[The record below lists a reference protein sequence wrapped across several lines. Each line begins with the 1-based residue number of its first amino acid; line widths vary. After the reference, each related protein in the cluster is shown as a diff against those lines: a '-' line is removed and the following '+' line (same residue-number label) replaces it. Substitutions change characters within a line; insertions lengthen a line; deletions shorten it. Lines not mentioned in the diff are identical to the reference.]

1 MINKNGTYSAK
12 STSTPPE
19 SFYLN
24 NTSWRPDPCQEC
36 SCIGDVVICETRR
49 CQSPQRDFLKA
60 AEMLSHFNI
69 FKQHGNRWTDSGY
82 NVCMCSHGNVSCTK
96 RRCPC
101 GSGEMQGSTS
111 TEDRCPGC
119 IRSGASCFVG
129 NQEYWDGGEW
139 RPARCVRCVCNA
151 GEAQCFIA
159 ECPPVSCKRVSSE
172 RLVMRA
178 GECCPQCLPSTCQV
192 DGREHKYTR
201 GSEEIQ
207 IYISFVSSGLCPVPF
222 QGQNRTFH
230 VGQSCGEYMSP
241 EGSCLHGTVV
251 RYNGEVWSG
260 VGCQSCTCKAGRVQ
274 SFLVASHVSEC
285 ILCLASSP
293 QNLDVW
299 QEGPCRVCEC
309 LHSRVTCYRLAC
321 PPHPSGTLALPVEG
335 SCCPECQIPCH
346 LDCLSRSQNPS
357 LCNRCKDP
365 ISVLHNGHHFEC
377 PPGFYQNGNT
387 CAACKAS
394 CLTDQD
400 ECTLCGWFL
409 LMRDR
414 QCLMSFYLCP
424 LFPECHSSCRTC
436 WGPSVSHCSLCP
448 GTMVLYYGQCL
459 QTCGKGMFAH
469 GSCHMSC
476 LSCIGPESSDCLSC
490 LFLGE
495 VLQLSY
501 AGETR
506 GTCVSSCKDHFYS
519 DPDCVCRR
527 CHDSCLQCAGNSTLN
542 CTACASPSVLHQGQC
557 LCRCPQ
563 GYHRHGDASCHPTC
577 KECSGSSETHCTD
590 CSPDTV
596 LENGSCKTRCPEEQ
610 YHSHTGH
617 CVDCKMDCLRC
628 VLDLQ
633 NEGSVC
639 LLCRDPKSLTLGD
652 HCVTHCPHGH
662 YIQLGACKSK
672 YQSTSR
678 ARYGLSLGAPR
689 VPACKGAPIGTEGGG
704 VGGPT
709 DYCSLGASVHLNP
722 PLVPWVD
729 NHCFRDPIQ
738 VLLLGD
744 CQHECCAPYSYL
756 TSCDDHCEACR
767 GPGQCS
773 RCRKPRV
780 LKHSVCVEEGQQHV
794 ISLNRSCGI
803 RLLCSPTLFACPTG
817 CTKCEGAGQCTAC
830 HRNTSLKDHLCV
842 ADCGPGFY
850 ANPRTQKCEVNTQAP
865 VLRVHGDLIVPI
877 GGTRALDLSL
887 ITAEDLENRRE
898 DLVFQLLRLPS
909 NGQLARLTNGK
920 AVPLNQGSVFSFS
933 DLRNRAIAF
942 SHDRGNSRSGTLML
956 QVADPQLFSQPNSV
970 HIQVVSLQPP
980 CVFVNKPL
988 MVKQG
993 EAAVITRSVLWVADD
1008 DDDPEDV
1015 LLLVLDPAQ
1024 HGHLTRVYDEKP
1036 VRHFTLGELGREQL
1050 RYIHGGSSQLQDRVL
1065 LQISDGHS
1073 YQNLLFTIDVENQG
1087 LVTSHVVSFLTAWV
1101 NEGGAVRITKRHLR
1115 AECHGSRD
1123 SQIHYTIS
1131 PSKENP
1137 KYGEIVLWSSM
1148 STSIHDEELLLSNNP
1163 AAIGVLSFAQADI
1176 NRGRVWYRHLGS
1188 RVDWDA
1194 VKFQGSLKSIILGHT
1209 LRVGVLPH
1217 SPGFP
1222 ILSLGCTLQ
1231 ITVPEDCATKILP
1244 SGLSFVV
1251 TEMPSENCIYNIT
1264 IPLAQE
1270 QGTIEHKDKAYTP
1283 VYSFTQRDIDNG
1295 KILYRPPVLLP
1306 FMKRLYKCF
1315 FTGDYCPQSV
1325 YLNVPV
1331 SIGNHSTPE
1340 MDFAI
1345 DLLPSDQQ
1353 PPEILDPVLEVLL
1366 GGRVALGKDL
1376 SLAFTS
1382 DAANSQ
1388 LDLVEPP
1395 CHGILLWVTVFSCCF
1410 LCLTGNT
1417 LSVGDIKQHLIQYEH
1432 AGKSTE
1438 DDAMTFIVT
1447 HGSSLMITMV
1457 KVKVLVPG
1465 ERGNRPSLKC
1475 DTVLSMEVSEKSSTP
1490 IRHTH
1495 LACTDCS
1502 SSNKKIKILMVSL
1515 PKHGVLTWKSSAS
1528 DHKELKE
1535 NSSFTTE
1542 DINHQRIWYIASEC
1556 GNPPF
1561 TDTFLFIFCD
1571 ENDNCHDNQTWSLT
1585 ITTLPKLKFYSQP
1598 LENGSV
1604 LLQRSS
1610 FSYQDVLDKLLVY
1623 VPNNL
1628 TVGTDMVLLS
1638 VSDGQHIKTARLE
1651 FSIRATKNNDRTM
1664 IVNRGLQLTTGSKAK
1679 ITDQHLRGS
1688 GSNLTYIM
1696 TKDPSFG
1703 MLHLS
1708 KNGNLTEISSKGPVK
1723 SFTQEDINKGS
1734 VEYVHGKE
1742 EEGGNFT
1749 FKFNLRDSEGK
1760 KLTEQSFLISVL
1772 GMYQFSFL
1780 SFKLHI
1786 SDAFYNGKVDN
1797 FIIYYYYLLYY
1808 IILLYG
1814 IMVFPLHGFILFLHD
1829 YVSGTQINT
1838 FAPGSLTQYTHNS
1851 EEKEHA
1857 DDSTFTLS
1865 DSFNEVRLLK
1875 NTWFFFGHKAAGR
1888 WMGHIVYL
1896 TASLYVFKIVAA
1908 VSKRSAVIALVKDG
1922 ALRLVTNLGLQWLDY
1937 MDNKVNTVIIS
1948 KEELLS
1954 VNPEVDERQ
1963 VTYNVLIEP
1972 KHGVLT
1978 KYDNG
1983 MAINTF
1989 TQADINLGLIYY
2001 VLNVESVHK
2010 TLDSFSFSVNDNK
2023 GNVINGSEFRI
2034 EWSVVAFERASYSV
2048 SEDAGSVAVK
2058 VSRRGNLKQRA
2069 SVTCQTGQGTATV
2082 GVTSSPGQQDYVEFA
2097 EQITFNHGEDSA
2109 VCTIVIKDDQVFEN
2123 IESFYVELSRPVCVL
2138 LGETFQAVVHIVDM
2152 EDKPVVQFQK
2162 SVYHISEGAGFLSA
2176 PVERKGDTG
2185 IIVSALCH
2193 TMSGSSQE
2201 SWTHAMEPGADFS
2214 SSGMPITNRII
2225 FAVGVSES
2233 TCDVKLDAEY
2243 ETFKEF
2249 ELVLSEASD
2258 NAHLGQITTAKVV
2271 IDGRNEVPTVFLGNE
2286 SFTYTEDAG
2295 TIEIPVLRRG
2305 SKLSSMASVWC
2316 VTRPS
2321 DPMSATPG
2329 VDYISSSKK
2338 VEFKPGEKEQTCSL
2352 AIKDDAHRPII
2363 EGMESFVVFL
2373 SSPEGAM
2380 LTEPFEA
2387 AVIIVDT
2394 FQDIPSMQFEEAVY
2408 SVKETAHL
2416 LHLPVVRSGD
2426 LTFTSSVRC
2435 YTENLSASAA
2445 EDFGERRNGDESRIT
2460 FLVGE
2465 KVKNCTI
2472 WIHDDSVFEPQE
2484 MFRVHLGGPEGG
2496 RSTGALVGMNRVV
2509 TVTITNDEDVPSI
2522 EFEDAKYEYQVQDP
2536 EGSEDT
2542 RVLGIKVIR
2551 RGDQNQTSAVRC
2563 STRDGSAQSGVDYS
2577 PKSMV
2582 LQFNPGMD
2590 HIVFNIEILSSE
2602 DREWHK
2608 LFSVILG
2615 PDEPLKAVLG
2625 EITMA
2630 TVTILHQQ
2638 SSGNLILSAPPIVV
2652 SLSDY
2657 DHIQE
2662 VPREGPSKSPSSGY
2676 PLVCVIPCDPHHPN
2690 YSAMKESCREEGINH
2705 NSIHFGWEVAAPTDT
2720 SGTRSPFETVTD
2732 STPYTSVNHML
2743 LDSIYFSRRFRVRCV
2758 AQALD
2763 GASLLGPPRRS
2774 NTVTISSEGPICPT
2788 PGPAGGARGF
2798 QAQSFIATLK
2808 YLDVK
2813 HKEHPNRIHISVQIP
2828 HQDGMF
2834 PLVSTMPL
2842 NNLHLLLSESTYRQH
2857 HICSNLVTI
2866 KDLHGITESGFLD
2879 NVAFDTLSLSA
2890 GYDRPYQF
2898 NSSVREARTIQL
2910 YKHLN
2915 LKTCIWAF
2923 EAYYDMT
2930 ELIDVCG
2937 GSVTA
2942 DFQVRDSTQSFL
2954 TVRLPL
2960 YVSYIYVM
2968 TPRGWASLEHQK
2980 EMQSSF
2986 FYDTMLWRTG
2996 IQTDSVLSAKLH
3008 ISKIYIIDVGRLVI
3022 EFKTQTKFRG
3032 QFVLEHHTLK
3042 GQRSHVMAPDHLGGV
3057 DFDLQLLWSSQS
3069 FDSAHQLWRATSSYS
3084 RKDYSGEY
3092 TIFLIPCTVKLTQSW
3107 TDPGDKPLSCTA
3119 QAPEKFL
3126 VPIAFQQTN
3135 RPVPIA
3141 YSLNTEFHLCNTEK
3155 VFMMDPAAA
3164 DLSVAEMDYKGTFSM
3179 GQTLYGRVLW
3189 KPEQSLNTA
3198 YKLQLEKVYLC
3209 TGRNGY
3215 VPFFDPTGTLYN
3227 EGPQYGCIQP
3237 NKHLKHRFLLLDR
3250 KQPEVCDRYFH
3261 DVPFNAKFASE
3272 SADLQPMTMMSG
3284 VDGFTMKVDAL
3295 YKVETGH
3302 QWYLQV
3308 IYVIRP
3314 QAASGPRIQRSLTK
3328 HLKQLPSD
3336 LVDETIHRFTMDES
3350 LVYDNVGDHIKN
3362 GTNMKALRLDREVPT
3377 FYPQTGASIGGG
3389 VVAII
3394 LVALVL
3400 LTVCILF
3407 KKHRWSSEK
3416 STRYVSEEYPLNT
3429 KVEVCLE
3436 KTFHSMHCTVRK
3448 VNVVNVT
3455 QEASNLKVKQVNLE
3469 VKLHGNLDDGTEV

>member
-1 MINKNGTYSAK
+1 MDFGNLRIIFIAAVGI
-12 STSTPPE
+12 
-19 SFYLN
+19 FIYLRDTAGKCYYHGSMLEN

-49 CQSPQRDFLKA
+49 CQSPQRDFLK
-60 AEMLSHFNI
+60 EERRRISPDKCCPECVCSRGSCRHEGSI
-69 FKQHGNRWTDSGY
+69 YEHGNRWTDSGY

-159 ECPPVSCKRVSSE
+159 ECPPVSCKRSE

-192 DGREHKYTR
+192 DGREHKNGER
-201 GSEEIQ
+201 WQ
-207 IYISFVSSGLCPVPF
+207 LNANISCICDW
-222 QGQNRTFH
+222 GQAYCHKQT
-230 VGQSCGEYMSP
+230 
-241 EGSCLHGTVV
+241 CLHHSYKKGQVDHSP
-251 RYNGEVWSG
+251 RRCYPECRS
-260 VGCQSCTCKAGRVQ
+260 AGMVCMYKD
-274 SFLVASHVSEC
+274 E
-285 ILCLASSP
+285 IKK
-293 QNLDVW
+293 NLDVW

-335 SCCPECQIPCH
+335 SCCPECQSIPCH

-387 CAACKAS
+387 CA
-394 CLTDQD
+394 
-400 ECTLCGWFL
+400 
-409 LMRDR
+409 
-414 QCLMSFYLCP
+414 
-424 LFPECHSSCRTC
+424 ECHSSCRTC

-469 GSCHMSC
+469 GSICESCHMSC

-563 GYHRHGDASCHPTC
+563 GYHRHGDACRACHPTC

-662 YIQLGACKSK
+662 YIQLGACKS
-672 YQSTSR
+672 
-678 ARYGLSLGAPR
+678 
-689 VPACKGAPIGTEGGG
+689 
-704 VGGPT
+704 
-709 DYCSLGASVHLNP
+709 
-722 PLVPWVD
+722 
-729 NHCFRDPIQ
+729 
-738 VLLLGD
+738 
-744 CQHECCAPYSYL
+744 
-756 TSCDDHCEACR
+756 CDDHCEACR

-780 LKHSVCVEEGQQHV
+780 LKHSVCVEE
-794 ISLNRSCGI
+794 CGTHHLMDASAQ
-803 RLLCSPTLFACPTG
+803 RCRACPTG

-1194 VKFQGSLKSIILGHT
+1194 VKFQVSCEGSLKSIILGHT

-1315 FTGDYCPQSV
+1315 FT
-1325 YLNVPV
+1325 V

-1366 GGRVALGKDL
+1366 GGRVALGVQHWTGTDL
-1376 SLAFTS
+1376 EA

-1395 CHGILLWVTVFSCCF
+1395 CHGSLLRASC
-1410 LCLTGNT
+1410 GGQAEIPASNT

-1585 ITTLPKLKFYSQP
+1585 ITTLPKHPGIKMGENNDPVKSVDIISDGSHVVITSSSLTLPDLGAQTDKLVFTVVKQPSFGKLCRLKFYSQP

-1772 GMYQFSFL
+1772 G
-1780 SFKLHI
+1780 
-1786 SDAFYNGKVDN
+1786 
-1797 FIIYYYYLLYY
+1797 
-1808 IILLYG
+1808 
-1814 IMVFPLHGFILFLHD
+1814 
-1829 YVSGTQINT
+1829 TQINT

-1865 DSFNEVRLLK
+1865 DSFNEITETLPVTPSPLDKGREALTKRKREEKHLHMKDTILPEFINASKRTQVDSVALK
-1875 NTWFFFGHKAAGR
+1875 LALVPRRHQRVGTVTRRNRGNVDGGDDVHRVADQGNE
-1888 WMGHIVYL
+1888 
-1896 TASLYVFKIVAA
+1896 IVAA

-1937 MDNKVNTVIIS
+1937 MDNKVASIIS